1 MLSNLKKMK
10 GNNLIV
16 VTRLIAVLAFLES
29 IILIL
34 CPAGREG
41 LRGLFVLPL
50 SFAICCFVFGQ
61 IVCYD
66 GIGLK
71 IYYIIALLR
80 YMVQPLLIVLSNGR
94 LNAIRMSVVE
104 PQNYRV
110 ALFLQVTE
118 IIIAGLTISRCYPK
132 LYYKYNI
139 LYRVYSVEP
148 AQKVIMQKSV
158 KGISAGSWLLFF
170 IYLFVLLSR
179 FSIWYPALNIFGLKS
194 GVESNFGPVDV
205 TFFTVV
211 KVIVFIAALA
221 NMIKHK
227 ESRWWWLHTIILLI
241 AVYFCAF
248 TYFGSNRSSLMEMA
262 ITCFLLILFYLPE
275 YKKMMLYVAVP
286 AFAVGFIGMSISKTF
301 GESGVGVFYG
311 AQNMFQTVS
320 NLLEEYTN
328 GPWCVAQSYQASLN
342 LSVAQRYEAFCK
354 EISDA
359 LGALTIFPGF
369 KQFSDYTSGWKSAA
383 EVMKFSFQS
392 YDRGQMLSFSG
403 GLFIDFGV
411 LAWALMPIVTYLAIK
426 LLVFFSIMSQSE
438 SQDLIK
444 KFIWLWSSILFS
456 LTHCYCLQTLM
467 YCMSKFVVFLTPFI
481 LTNYFVIGKKS
492 IDRNIVI

>member
-1 MLSNLKKMK
+1 MFGNLKTVKE
-10 GNNLIV
+10 NNLVAI
-16 VTRLIAVLAFLES
+16 TRVIAVVAFLES

-41 LRGLFVLPL
+41 LGGLFVLPL
-50 SFAICCFVFGQ
+50 SFAVCCLAFGQ
-61 IVCYD
+61 VVYYD

-80 YMVQPLLIVLSNGR
+80 YMVQPLLIVLSSGR

-104 PQNYRV
+104 PHNYRV
-110 ALFLQVTE
+110 ALFLQVSE

-132 LYYKYNI
+132 MYDKYNE
-139 LYRVYSVEP
+139 YSAEAEP
-148 AQKVIMQKSV
+148 IGSYTNV

-170 IYLFVLLSR
+170 LYLFVLLR
-179 FSIWYPALNIFGLKS
+179 RISIWYPALNVFGLKS
-194 GVESNFGPVDV
+194 GVESDFGPVDV

-211 KVIVFIAALA
+211 KVIVFIAALE
-221 NMIKHK
+221 NLIKHK
-227 ESRWWWLHTIILLI
+227 KSRTWWLYTVFLLV

-262 ITCFLLILFYLPE
+262 LTCLLLILFYLPE
-275 YKKMMLYVAVP
+275 YKGIMLYVAVP
-286 AFAVGFIGMSISKTF
+286 VFAVGFIGMSISKTF
-301 GESGVGVFYG
+301 GENGIGVFYG
-311 AQNMFQTVS
+311 AHNMFQTIS

-342 LSVAQRYEAFCK
+342 MSVAQHYEAFCK
-354 EISDA
+354 EIADA

-411 LAWALMPIVTYLAIK
+411 LAWILMPVITYLAIK
-426 LLVFFSIMSQSE
+426 LLVFFSIKSQSE
-438 SQDLIK
+438 SQNLIK

-467 YCMSKFVVFLTPFI
+467 YCMSKFVVFLLPFL
-481 LTNYFVIGKKS
+481 LTNHFIIRGKMGCGNE
-492 IDRNIVI
+492 NIQLL